1 MIGLIARKCKEDREL
16 KSGTVEWELNYGNG
30 TIREERRKSLEMNVI
45 LPQLLTADKVV
56 CHRQP
61 ISRTFQTLF

>member
-16 KSGTVEWELNYGNG
+16 KSGTVEWQWNYGNG
-30 TIREERRKSLEMNVI
+30 TSREERKKSSEKNVI
-45 LPQLLTADKVV
+45 LPQLLAADKVV

-61 ISRTFQTLF
+61 ISRTFQT